1 MEGYSTSS
9 KKISAKTAVKASAM
23 IEALDKL
30 AVERNEFEQTDLART
45 NMKLYKLLAMVYARY
60 EEAAAQES
68 VLKLTVAALT
78 ERMKAAGKRVQQNT
92 PALSLFVRFVVDS
105 ERQRI
110 FTYTRAIQAA
120 QSNSIKPDG
129 FAQFVIDEGGL
140 EDCKAKVKP
149 SAKAQEKQQQIA
161 DAMPLVEEIL
171 DEDSGN
177 VLAEFKVDA
186 AMVEELKDG
195 GKAFMIGTC
204 DAMGNVQVRSVIP
217 AYSDGFEKW
226 AKTKMAEYLHEQQG
240 KSTKKEAEDEQEMAI
255 EQAMSMLT
263 KAKSGTVKVG
273 ELA

>member
-1 MEGYSTSS
+1 MSTSS
-9 KKISAKTAVKASAM
+9 KKISAKNAVKASAM

-45 NMKLYKLLAMVYARY
+45 NMKLYKLLAMVYERY
-60 EEAAAQES
+60 EQASAQED

-92 PALSLFVRFVVDS
+92 TALSLFVRFVFDS

-140 EDCKAKVKP
+140 EDCKAKVQP
-149 SAKAQEKQQQIA
+149 NAKAQEKQQKIA

-171 DEDSGN
+171 DEGSGN

-226 AKTKMAEYLHEQQG
+226 AKTKMAEYLHEH
-240 KSTKKEAEDEQEMAI
+240 KSKSAKKEAEDEQEMAI